1 MTLKIDTHNKIN
13 QTLCGTPEYCENG
26 KSLVKLKLTQE
37 MAADDK
43 DLIHGGFIFGLAD
56 YAAMIAV
63 NHPNVVLQSASSKFL
78 KPSSVG
84 ETVKAE
90 AEIIN
95 TEKNRH
101 KISVSVYSDNNK
113 IFEGEFSAVVLRNH
127 VLGD

>member
-13 QTLCGTPEYCENG
+13 QTLCGEPEFCENG
-26 KSLVKLKLTQE
+26 KSLVKLELTQD

-43 DLIHGGFIFGLAD
+43 GLVHGGFIFGLAD

-63 NHPNVVLQSASSKFL
+63 NHPNVVLQSASAKFL

-84 ETVKAE
+84 ETVTAE
-90 AEIIN
+90 AEIIH

-101 KISVSVYSDNNK
+101 KVSVSVHSDK
-113 IFEGEFSAVVLRNH
+113 DTIFEGEFSAVVLKNH
-127 VLGD
+127 VLGN